1 MRKIFLLVLLLALST
16 GIGFAQCPNPG
27 QNPST
32 ALPVCGTAVFN
43 QQNVGQCNGKTI
55 PVPCNDGAQYTDVNP
70 FYYKFTCI
78 QSGPLEFKLTPN
90 TITEDYDWE
99 LFDITNASP
108 NDIFTN
114 SSLVVACNW
123 SGNTGT
129 TGTVVGGS
137 PLFAC
142 AGNFPLISQAPTLL
156 AGHNYILM
164 VSNFSATQS
173 GYNLT
178 FSTASASLITDL
190 SFPKVDTVT
199 SACGSQEIY
208 IKLNKKIRCSSIA
221 SDGSDFAIQTNPAI
235 ANAIGFGCN
244 TGNFDTDSI
253 IVSLANPLPSGLYT
267 FNIKSGSDGNT
278 LLDFCDNAVSTTSNS
293 FNVKMY
299 KKPNADFTFTI
310 KNETCKADTL
320 IFSHDGNN
328 GTTQW
333 RWTFDGTPTNSTNQT
348 QQVVYNSF
356 NTRAVKLVVSN
367 PICSDSITKN
377 IPIADHILIP
387 KIKATRDTTCPNNPE
402 TFSDISTG
410 NIASRFWDFD
420 NGQTSTLQNPVA
432 QIYPVLPNNKF
443 YATKLVLTNA
453 IGCKDSVIKNIFV
466 RGTIPTEFDSI
477 IPPVCAATEVKIF
490 FKQDMVC
497 GSIALDGSD
506 FSITGVAPNN
516 IISAS
521 IACANGVGTVVT
533 LQLRNPL
540 ITGNYQLTLKKGND
554 GNTVINDCGIETL
567 PKSLSF
573 IAFAHVN
580 PTFSYTAKW
589 GCKADTISFN
599 HAANNNANNWQWF
612 FADGS
617 PNFSSSNLQNPVII
631 FSDVVNPHNVK
642 LIVSNGT
649 CFDTA
654 QQSVTIIDHS
664 VKAKYSFPDTTC
676 GMGNT
681 VFIDSSTGNIIKWF
695 WNFGAGLTS
704 NLAKPNP
711 VNYPLSYNYV
721 SYPTQL
727 IVENITHCFD
737 TSAIKNIT
745 VKPSSP
751 ALMDRVENDICS
763 PDSLIVLFN
772 SPMLC
777 NTVAPDGSDFTIT
790 GPTNVGIS
798 GAYIT
803 NCNNN
808 FGRTVVIKLTA
819 PITTSG
825 NYLLNLIKGSDG
837 NTILNNCGVETAPSF
852 QGFIAHP
859 KVDANFTNT
868 IKLNCK
874 SDTLKLF
881 HNGANEVNKWVWTV
895 NGQVIGFSQNLTI
908 PYKDSSIKDISL
920 VVANA
925 TCKDTSSKMFPLYF
939 DMIKAKFA
947 VSDNIVCPTNT
958 VDFTNNS
965 TGNITTWKW
974 DFGNRDTSASRTPIP
989 QTYKLFTDKRNP
1001 YTGQPIL
1008 PDDNFYTVTAYLI
1021 VGNSKPCYDTATQ
1034 ILKVTSNCLI
1044 QVPTAFSPNGDGLND
1059 YLYPLNTY
1067 KASKFYFRVF
1077 NRAGT
1082 LIFESKTEGNKWNG
1096 NNYLRVKQPAGTYV
1110 WTLEYT
1116 DRDTGKDVFLKGT
1129 TVLIR

>member
-1 MRKIFLLVLLLALST
+1 MLLLSQV
-16 GIGFAQCPNPG
+16 FYAQCPNPG

-43 QQNVGQCNGKTI
+43 QQNVGQCSGKTI

-70 FYYKFTCI
+70 YYYKFTCI
-78 QSGPLEFKLTPN
+78 QPGPLEFKLTPN

-99 LFDITNASP
+99 LFDVTNANP

-114 SSLVVACNW
+114 INLVVACNW

-129 TGTVVGGS
+129 TGTVAGGS

-142 AGNFPLISQAPTLL
+142 AGNFPLISQAPILI
-156 AGHNYILM
+156 AGHSYILM

-190 SFPKVDTVT
+190 SLPKVDTVT

-208 IKLNKKIRCSSIA
+208 IKLNKKIRCNSIA
-221 SDGSDFAIQTNPAI
+221 NDGSDFAIQTNPVI
-235 ANAIGFGCN
+235 ANATGFGCN
-244 TGNFDTDSI
+244 AGKFDTDSI
-253 IVSLANPLPSGLYT
+253 IVSLANPLPGGLYT

-278 LLDFCDNAVSTTSNS
+278 LLDFCDNAVTTTGNS
-293 FNVKMY
+293 FNINMY
-299 KKPNADFTFTI
+299 QKPSANFTYTV

-320 IFSHDGNN
+320 ILSHDGNN
-328 GTTQW
+328 ATTQW
-333 RWTFDGTPTNSTNQT
+333 RWTFDGTPTTSTNQT

-356 NTRAVKLVVSN
+356 NTRTVKLVVSN
-367 PICSDSITKN
+367 PLCSDSITKN
-377 IPIADHILIP
+377 IPIADHSLMP

-410 NIASRFWDFD
+410 NITSRFWDFD
-420 NGQTSTLQNPVA
+420 NGQTSTIPNPPA
-432 QIYPVLPNNKF
+432 QTYPVLPNNKF
-443 YATKLVLTNA
+443 YATKLILTNA

-497 GSIALDGSD
+497 GSVALDGSD
-506 FSITGVAPNN
+506 FTITGAAPNSIT
-516 IISAS
+516 SAA
-521 IACANGVGTVVT
+521 IACANGVGTIVT
-533 LQLRNPL
+533 LQLSSQL
-540 ITGNYQLTLKKGND
+540 ITGTYQLSLKKGSD

-567 PKSLSF
+567 PKNLSF
-573 IAFAHVN
+573 NALAHIDSSFN
-580 PTFSYTAKW
+580 YTAKW

-599 HAANNNANNWQWF
+599 HTANNNANSWQWF
-612 FADGS
+612 FTDGL
-617 PNFSSSNLQNPVII
+617 PNMNNSNVQNPVVV
-631 FSDVVNPHNVK
+631 FSDVNNNHNVK
-642 LIVSNGT
+642 LVVGNGV

-654 QQSVTIIDHS
+654 QQRVSIIDHS
-664 VKAKYSFPDTTC
+664 IKAKYSFPDTTC

-681 VFIDSSTGNIIKWF
+681 IFTDSSKGIIIKWF
-695 WNFGAGLTS
+695 WNFGASLTS
-704 NLAKPNP
+704 NLSTPNP

-721 SYPTQL
+721 VYPTQL
-727 IVENITHCFD
+727 IVENVTHCFD
-737 TSAIKNIT
+737 TSIVKNIV

-751 ALMDRVENDICS
+751 ALMDRVDNDVCS
-763 PDSLIVLFN
+763 PDSLIVSFN

-790 GPTNVGIS
+790 GPANVGIAN
-798 GAYIT
+798 AYIT

-808 FGRTVVIKLTA
+808 FGKTVVVKLTA

-825 NYLLNLIKGSDG
+825 TYKLNLVKGTDG

-868 IKLNCK
+868 VKLNCK
-874 SDTLKLF
+874 ADTLKLF
-881 HNGANEVNKWVWTV
+881 HDGANNVSKWTWTV
-895 NGQVIGFSQNLTI
+895 NGQVLSFSQNLTI
-908 PYKDSSIKDISL
+908 SYYDSSIKQISL
-920 VVANA
+920 IVANA
-925 TCKDTSSKMFPLYF
+925 ACKDTSTKIFPLVF
-939 DMIKAKFA
+939 DVLEATFS
-947 VSDNIVCPTNT
+947 VNDNIVCPTNT
-958 VDFTNNS
+958 VNFTNNS
-965 TGNITTWKW
+965 KGNITSWKW
-974 DFGNRDTSASRTPIP
+974 DFGNNVTSNQQFPTP
-989 QTYKLFTDKRNP
+989 QTYLPPVDRTNP
-1001 YTGQPIL
+1001 TTGAPML
-1008 PDDNFYTVTAYLI
+1008 TGDNFYTTKAYLI
-1021 VGNSKPCYDTATQ
+1021 VGNNKPCFDTAIQ

-1067 KASKFYFRVF
+1067 KAAKFHFRVF
-1077 NRAGT
+1077 NREGT
-1082 LIFESKTEGNKWNG
+1082 LLFESTTDGSKWNG
-1096 NNYLRVKQPAGTYV
+1096 NNYLRVKQPPDTYV
-1110 WTLEYT
+1110 WALEYT